1 MRPPNPSV
9 AASLRAWHPA
19 PLPRAS
25 LWLHGLGV
33 AALAVQPG
41 LWPQVLGLL
50 ACNHA
55 LLAALMHPRGTLL
68 GPNLVRLPESRGD
81 AVALTFDDGPD
92 PEVTPRVLDL
102 LDAAGARA
110 SFFVIGARA
119 ARHPALLREI
129 VARGHTAENHSQTH
143 PGHFAALGLW
153 ALRREVA
160 EAQDSIAGITGTAP
174 RFFRAPMGLR
184 SPLLDPVLAG
194 QGLRLVS
201 WTRRGYDTRIRDPQR
216 VLRRLCDGL
225 AGRDILLLH
234 DGNAARDPWGR
245 PAVLSVLPPLLAGIR
260 AAGFTCASLGG
271 AAASAGA
278 AAPAS
283 PAPGGCASR

>member
-9 AASLRAWHPA
+9 VASLRAWHPA

-25 LWLHGLGV
+25 LWLHGLG
-33 AALAVQPG
+33 AATLAVQPG
-41 LWPQVLGLL
+41 LWPQVLGVL

-55 LLAALMHPRGTLL
+55 LLAGLMHPRGTLL
-68 GPNLVRLPESRGD
+68 GPNLVRLPEGQGD

-102 LDAAGARA
+102 LDAASARA

-119 ARHPALLREI
+119 ARHPALLRQI
-129 VARGHTAENHSQTH
+129 LARGHTVENHSQTH
-143 PGHFAALGLW
+143 PGYFAALGLW

-160 EAQDSIAGITGTAP
+160 EAQDTIASITGTAP
-174 RFFRAPMGLR
+174 RWFRAPMGLR

-194 QGLRLVS
+194 QGLHLAA

-216 VLRRLCDGL
+216 VLRRLANGM

-234 DGNAARDPWGR
+234 DGNTARDPWGR
-245 PAVLSVLPPLLAGIR
+245 PVALSALPPLLARIR
-260 AAGFTCASLGG
+260 AGGFSAVSL
-271 AAASAGA
+271 AAAA
-278 AAPAS
+278 
-283 PAPGGCASR
+283 